1 MDIRAIIMGT
11 GFALM
16 WSSAFTSAR
25 IIVQQAPPLT
35 ISSLRFLIAG
45 LLAIG
50 IAFAMG
56 QRIRLDKR
64 GWRAVIVFGICQN
77 ALYLGLFFMA
87 MQRIEASLA
96 AIIASVM
103 PLLVALASAV
113 FLKERLPLLG
123 WAGLIAG
130 FVGVG
135 IIMASRFNGGMDLL
149 GVGYC
154 LIGVM
159 SLAAAT
165 LLVKG
170 ASSQGNLLMVVGL
183 QMLVGG
189 TALILPALLLEQQTI
204 HWTPSLIGALSYT
217 IIVPGLVATLI
228 WFNLVGR
235 IGATRASTYHFLNP
249 FLGVGIAAIILGE
262 RLSLQDVFGVLV
274 VMAGIFAVQVSR
286 SKA

>member
-45 LLAIG
+45 LLAIA

-96 AIIASVM
+96 AIIASIM
-103 PLLVALASAV
+103 PLLVGLASAL

-130 FVGVG
+130 FAGVG
-135 IIMASRFNGGMDLL
+135 IIMASRFNGGIDFP

-204 HWTPSLIGALSYT
+204 HWSPSLIGALSYT
-217 IIVPGLVATLI
+217 IIIPGLVATLI
-228 WFNLVGR
+228 WFKLVGR

-286 SKA
+286 SKP

>member
-45 LLAIG
+45 FLAIG
-50 IAFAMG
+50 IAYAMG

-96 AIIASVM
+96 AIIASIM
-103 PLLVALASAV
+103 PLLVGLASAL
-113 FLKERLPLLG
+113 FLNERLPLLG

-135 IIMASRFNGGMDLL
+135 IIMTARFNGGIDLL
-149 GVGYC
+149 GIGYC

-204 HWTPSLIGALSYT
+204 HWTPSLIGALGYT

-228 WFNLVGR
+228 WFKLVGR

-286 SKA
+286 SKP

>member
-103 PLLVALASAV
+103 PLLVGLASAV

-123 WAGLIAG
+123 WVGLIAG

-262 RLSLQDVFGVLV
+262 RLSLQDIFGVLV